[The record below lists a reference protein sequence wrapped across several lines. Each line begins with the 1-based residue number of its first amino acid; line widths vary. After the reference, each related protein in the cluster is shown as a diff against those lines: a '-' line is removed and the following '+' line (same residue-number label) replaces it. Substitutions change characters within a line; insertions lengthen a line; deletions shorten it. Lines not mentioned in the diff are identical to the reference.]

1 MYYINRNFLQAR
13 YPFCSQINTQQY
25 QSKLNNQR
33 KLYFSAFTLLF
44 GWQEGI
50 QRAKKLCIG
59 FFVVTLWLELCM
71 SIAPVVTTTSI
82 TLRSNKIQNADIL
95 VPANPG
101 PPGQMAVE
109 TERYYWNRKSL
120 QARYPFCNPIN
131 TQQYQGKL
139 NNQGNLHS
147 KRSSIMDVH
156 TEGGKG
162 YGHGRH
168 HKFLNHVCLF
178 PLPFLPSPSL
188 PSHPY
193 PSLHSLPLLSH
204 PRWRGPIPTYPSPSF
219 PSPPSSPFPGGSHP
233 INQLGVWG
241 SAISSRSGV
250 WGKAP
255 AEKRFG
261 AYLGQKEQLW
271 WQQFLC
277 IS

>member
-59 FFVVTLWLELCM
+59 FFVVTFWLQLCM
-71 SIAPVVTTTSI
+71 SIAPVVTTTCI

-101 PPGQMAVE
+101 PPGQMVVK

-139 NNQGNLHS
+139 
-147 KRSSIMDVH
+147 
-156 TEGGKG
+156 
-162 YGHGRH
+162 
-168 HKFLNHVCLF
+168 
-178 PLPFLPSPSL
+178 
-188 PSHPY
+188 
-193 PSLHSLPLLSH
+193 
-204 PRWRGPIPTYPSPSF
+204 
-219 PSPPSSPFPGGSHP
+219 
-233 INQLGVWG
+233 
-241 SAISSRSGV
+241 
-250 WGKAP
+250 
-255 AEKRFG
+255 
-261 AYLGQKEQLW
+261 
-271 WQQFLC
+271 
-277 IS
+277 